1 MTHVLALVNA
11 YGWDYFRDLAKNK
24 VHITQSANDPA
35 GVVASGERP
44 MGVNGAEYF
53 YYKTQ
58 KQGNPIKIVYPKE
71 GVPLVV
77 SPVAIAKDAPHPNAA
92 KLFTEFIFAKE
103 TQQLLADKEG
113 LYTGHPEGD
122 LSDGTNPSSR
132 ILSFCPPMPT
142 SWKNAIT
149 RSKNASMIFRR
160 VSRRSFDSWLLKRTL
175 EGAAHAGWSAWRFKD
190 PTLPVWIGSA
200 LLLVFLMLL
209 PLGAIFRAS
218 LWDETGLSIGRYLEV
233 FTNEQFL
240 KAIWNTLMIATW
252 VGMISVVIGALLAWL
267 VTRTDLPWKKTI
279 RALVMASFVTPPF
292 LGAFAWTLL
301 AGPNA
306 GALNKFYRFI
316 TGSEEALFNIF
327 TMSGLIF
334 VMALYSFP
342 YVFSMIANVCEL
354 ISSDLEDAAEILGAN
369 KWRIAWTVTLP
380 LALPALIGGFILAF
394 LQSLSLFGAP
404 AILGLPAGLHT
415 ITTQIWA
422 LFQYPPRLDLAAAFS
437 VPLLLA
443 TMALIAGQKKI
454 LGRKGYSTVGGK
466 GAQKR
471 LIRLGWGRIPVL
483 VFVLAV
489 LSLSVFLPYWIL
501 LKAALSQ
508 AWALP
513 LTWDNFTL
521 KNLSFAFFEYGDT
534 QLAIY
539 NTFKLGILTASIGTL
554 LATLIAYITHRDL
567 FRGARYLSFFALAP
581 LVIPGIVL
589 AVGLFIAYTRPP
601 LVLYGTVW
609 ILFVAYLTKEMP
621 IGFSQAE
628 STFKSIH
635 PELEDASRIIG
646 ANRLTSLI
654 DVTVPLARSGLIA
667 AWSFIFIGVIRELSA
682 SILLFAPKSKVV
694 SVVIFDL
701 KEEGQVGVIAV
712 LGILLL
718 VVSFAVILGVQWLA
732 GRDVVAT
739 RE

>member
-1 MTHVLALVNA
+1 MATQTGTLDRVTH
-11 YGWDYFRDLAKNK
+11 
-24 VHITQSANDPA
+24 
-35 GVVASGERP
+35 
-44 MGVNGAEYF
+44 
-53 YYKTQ
+53 
-58 KQGNPIKIVYPKE
+58 
-71 GVPLVV
+71 
-77 SPVAIAKDAPHPNAA
+77 
-92 KLFTEFIFAKE
+92 
-103 TQQLLADKEG
+103 
-113 LYTGHPEGD
+113 
-122 LSDGTNPSSR
+122 
-132 ILSFCPPMPT
+132 T
-142 SWKNAIT
+142 SW
-149 RSKNASMIFRR
+149 
-160 VSRRSFDSWLLKRTL
+160 
-175 EGAAHAGWSAWRFKD
+175 SALRLKD
-190 PTLPVWIGSA
+190 PTLPVWLGAA
-200 LLLVFLMLL
+200 LLLVFLMLF

-218 LWDETGLSIGRYLEV
+218 LWDGNAITLNRYLEV
-233 FTNEQFL
+233 FSNEQFL
-240 KAIWNTLMIATW
+240 KAIWNTLIISTW
-252 VGMISVVIGALLAWL
+252 VGVISVIIGALLAW
-267 VTRTDLPWKKTI
+267 VVARTDLPWKKPI

-306 GALNKFYRFI
+306 GSLNKLYRAV

-354 ISSDLEDAAEILGAN
+354 ISSDLEDAAEILGAS
-369 KWRIAWTVTLP
+369 KWWTAWTVTLP
-380 LALPALIGGFILAF
+380 LAMPALIGGFILAF

-422 LFQYPPRLDLAAAFS
+422 LFQYPPRLDMAAAFS

-443 TMALIAGQKKI
+443 TMALIAVQKKI
-454 LGRKGYSTVGGK
+454 LGRRGFSTVGGK
-466 GAQKR
+466 GGQKR

-483 VFVLAV
+483 LVVLSI

-501 LKAALSQ
+501 LKAALSK

-521 KNLSFAFFEYGDT
+521 NNFSFAFFEYGDT

-539 NTFKLGILTASIGTL
+539 NTFKLGLLTATIGTV
-554 LATLIAYITHRDL
+554 LATLVAYITNRNL

-589 AVGLFIAYTRPP
+589 AVGLFIVYTRPP
-601 LVLYGTVW
+601 LVLYGTIW

-646 ANRLTSLI
+646 ANRLISLK
-654 DVTVPLARSGLIA
+654 DVTAPLARSGLIA
-667 AWSFIFIGVIRELSA
+667 AWCFIFISVIRELSA
-682 SILLFAPKSKVV
+682 SILLFSPRSKVV

-718 VVSFAVILGVQWLA
+718 VVCFAVISTVQWIA
-732 GRDVVAT
+732 GRDVMGT

>member
-1 MTHVLALVNA
+1 MPASQTGTVGRIGQTGWAAL
-11 YGWDYFRDLAKNK
+11 RL
-24 VHITQSANDPA
+24 
-35 GVVASGERP
+35 R
-44 MGVNGAEYF
+44 
-53 YYKTQ
+53 
-58 KQGNPIKIVYPKE
+58 
-71 GVPLVV
+71 
-77 SPVAIAKDAPHPNAA
+77 
-92 KLFTEFIFAKE
+92 
-103 TQQLLADKEG
+103 
-113 LYTGHPEGD
+113 
-122 LSDGTNPSSR
+122 
-132 ILSFCPPMPT
+132 
-142 SWKNAIT
+142 
-149 RSKNASMIFRR
+149 
-160 VSRRSFDSWLLKRTL
+160 
-175 EGAAHAGWSAWRFKD
+175 D
-190 PTLPVWIGSA
+190 PTVPVWIGAA

-218 LWDETGLSIGRYLEV
+218 LWDDTGITFGRYLEV

-240 KAIWNTLMIATW
+240 KAIWNTLIISTW
-252 VGMISVVIGALLAWL
+252 VGVVAVIIGALLAWL
-267 VTRTDLPWKKTI
+267 VTRTDLPWKKSI

-306 GALNKFYRFI
+306 GALNKLYRAV
-316 TGSEEALFNIF
+316 TGSEDAIFNIF
-327 TMSGLIF
+327 TMPGLIF
-334 VMALYSFP
+334 VMTLYSFP

-369 KWRIAWTVTLP
+369 KWRTAWTVTLP
-380 LALPALIGGFILAF
+380 LAMPALIGGFILAF
-394 LQSLSLFGAP
+394 LHSLSLFGAP

-422 LFQYPPRLDLAAAFS
+422 LFQYPPRLDMAAAFS

-443 TMALIAGQKKI
+443 TMMLIAAQKKI
-454 LGRKGYSTVGGK
+454 LGRKGFSTVGGK
-466 GAQKR
+466 GGQKR

-483 VFVLAV
+483 LFVLGI

-501 LKAALSQ
+501 LKAALSK

-521 KNLSFAFFEYGDT
+521 HNLSFTFFEYGDT

-539 NTFKLGILTASIGTL
+539 NTFKLGLITATLGTL
-554 LATLIAYITHRDL
+554 LATLIAYITNRNL

-601 LVLYGTVW
+601 LVLYGTIW
-609 ILFVAYLTKEMP
+609 ILFVAFLTKEMP

-646 ANRLTSLI
+646 ANRLTTLKNI
-654 DVTVPLARSGLIA
+654 TAPLARSGLIA

-682 SILLFAPKSKVV
+682 AILLFSPQSKVV

-718 VVSFAVILGVQWLA
+718 MVSFAVILTVQRLA
-732 GRDVVAT
+732 GRDVIAT

>member
-1 MTHVLALVNA
+1 MPASQTGTFPRAGHTGL
-11 YGWDYFRDLAKNK
+11 
-24 VHITQSANDPA
+24 SA
-35 GVVASGERP
+35 
-44 MGVNGAEYF
+44 F
-53 YYKTQ
+53 
-58 KQGNPIKIVYPKE
+58 
-71 GVPLVV
+71 
-77 SPVAIAKDAPHPNAA
+77 
-92 KLFTEFIFAKE
+92 
-103 TQQLLADKEG
+103 
-113 LYTGHPEGD
+113 
-122 LSDGTNPSSR
+122 
-132 ILSFCPPMPT
+132 
-142 SWKNAIT
+142 
-149 RSKNASMIFRR
+149 
-160 VSRRSFDSWLLKRTL
+160 
-175 EGAAHAGWSAWRFKD
+175 RFKD
-190 PTLPVWIGSA
+190 PTFPVWLGAAI
-200 LLLVFLMLL
+200 LLVFLMLF

-218 LWDETGLSIGRYLEV
+218 LWDENGISLSRYLEV

-240 KAIWNTLMIATW
+240 KAIWNTLIISTW
-252 VGMISVVIGALLAWL
+252 VGAISVIVGALLAWL
-267 VTRTDLPWKKTI
+267 VTRTDLPWKKSI

-306 GALNKFYRFI
+306 GSLNKLYRAV
-316 TGSEEALFNIF
+316 TGSEDALFNIF
-327 TMSGLIF
+327 SMPGLIF

-369 KWRIAWTVTLP
+369 KWLIAWTVTLP
-380 LALPALIGGFILAF
+380 LAMPALIGGFILAF

-422 LFQYPPRLDLAAAFS
+422 LFQYPPRLDMAAAFS

-443 TMALIAGQKKI
+443 TMALIALQKKI

-466 GAQKR
+466 GGQKR
-471 LIRLGWGRIPVL
+471 LIRLGWARIPVVLL
-483 VFVLAV
+483 VFGI

-501 LKAALSQ
+501 LKAALSK

-521 KNLSFAFFEYGDT
+521 HNLSFTFFEYGDT

-539 NTFKLGILTASIGTL
+539 NTFKLGLITATIGTL
-554 LATLIAYITHRDL
+554 LATLIAYITNRNL

-589 AVGLFIAYTRPP
+589 AVGLFIAYTKPP
-601 LVLYGTVW
+601 LVLYGTIW
-609 ILFVAYLTKEMP
+609 ILFVAFLTKEMP

-646 ANRLTSLI
+646 ANRLSSLK

-682 SILLFAPKSKVV
+682 AILLFAPSSKVV

-718 VVSFAVILGVQWLA
+718 AVSFAVILAVQWLA

>member
-1 MTHVLALVNA
+1 MSTQTGTLDRVTH
-11 YGWDYFRDLAKNK
+11 
-24 VHITQSANDPA
+24 
-35 GVVASGERP
+35 
-44 MGVNGAEYF
+44 
-53 YYKTQ
+53 
-58 KQGNPIKIVYPKE
+58 
-71 GVPLVV
+71 
-77 SPVAIAKDAPHPNAA
+77 
-92 KLFTEFIFAKE
+92 
-103 TQQLLADKEG
+103 
-113 LYTGHPEGD
+113 
-122 LSDGTNPSSR
+122 
-132 ILSFCPPMPT
+132 T
-142 SWKNAIT
+142 SW
-149 RSKNASMIFRR
+149 
-160 VSRRSFDSWLLKRTL
+160 
-175 EGAAHAGWSAWRFKD
+175 SALRLKD
-190 PTLPVWIGSA
+190 PTFPVWFGAA
-200 LLLVFLMLL
+200 LLLVFLMLF

-218 LWDETGLSIGRYLEV
+218 LWDGNGITLNRYLEV

-240 KAIWNTLMIATW
+240 KAIWNTLIISTW
-252 VGMISVVIGALLAWL
+252 VGVISVIIGALLAW
-267 VTRTDLPWKKTI
+267 VVARTDLPWKKPI

-306 GALNKFYRFI
+306 GSLNKLYRAV

-354 ISSDLEDAAEILGAN
+354 ISSDLEDAAEILGAS
-369 KWRIAWTVTLP
+369 KWWTAWTVTLP
-380 LALPALIGGFILAF
+380 LAMPALIGGFILAF

-422 LFQYPPRLDLAAAFS
+422 LFQYPPRLDMAAAFS

-443 TMALIAGQKKI
+443 TMVLIAVQKKI
-454 LGRKGYSTVGGK
+454 LGRRGFSTVGGK
-466 GAQKR
+466 GGQKR
-471 LIRLGWGRIPVL
+471 LIRLGWGRVPVL
-483 VFVLAV
+483 LIVLGI

-501 LKAALSQ
+501 LKAALSK

-521 KNLSFAFFEYGDT
+521 NNFSFAFFEYGDT

-539 NTFKLGILTASIGTL
+539 NTFKLGLLTATIGTV
-554 LATLIAYITHRDL
+554 LATLVAYITNRNL

-589 AVGLFIAYTRPP
+589 AVGLFIVYTRPP
-601 LVLYGTVW
+601 LVLYGTIW

-646 ANRLTSLI
+646 ANRLISLK
-654 DVTVPLARSGLIA
+654 DVTAPLARSGLIA
-667 AWSFIFIGVIRELSA
+667 AWCFIFISVIRELSA
-682 SILLFAPKSKVV
+682 SILLFSPRSKVV

-718 VVSFAVILGVQWLA
+718 VVCFAVISTVQWIA
-732 GRDVVAT
+732 GRDVMGT

>member
-1 MTHVLALVNA
+1 MSAPGAESIGGVRGAGWPGLK
-11 YGWDYFRDLAKNK
+11 GWD
-24 VHITQSANDPA
+24 V
-35 GVVASGERP
+35 
-44 MGVNGAEYF
+44 
-53 YYKTQ
+53 
-58 KQGNPIKIVYPKE
+58 
-71 GVPLVV
+71 
-77 SPVAIAKDAPHPNAA
+77 
-92 KLFTEFIFAKE
+92 
-103 TQQLLADKEG
+103 
-113 LYTGHPEGD
+113 
-122 LSDGTNPSSR
+122 
-132 ILSFCPPMPT
+132 
-142 SWKNAIT
+142 
-149 RSKNASMIFRR
+149 
-160 VSRRSFDSWLLKRTL
+160 
-175 EGAAHAGWSAWRFKD
+175 
-190 PTLPVWIGSA
+190 TLPVWIGAA
-200 LLLVFLMLL
+200 LLLVFLMVL

-218 LWDETGLSIGRYLEV
+218 LWDEKGLSLYRYAEV
-233 FTNEQFL
+233 FTEEAFL
-240 KAIWNTLMIATW
+240 KAIWNTLIISFW
-252 VGMISVVIGALLAWL
+252 VGVIAVAIGALLGWL

-306 GALNKFYRFI
+306 GALNKWYRAL
-316 TGSEEALFNIF
+316 TGSEESLFDIF
-327 TMSGLIF
+327 TMGGLIF

-369 KWRIAWTVTLP
+369 KWRIAATITLP

-394 LQSLSLFGAP
+394 LHSLSLFGAP

-443 TMALIAGQKKI
+443 TMGLIALQKKI
-454 LGRKGYSTVGGK
+454 LGRRGYSTVGGK
-466 GAQKR
+466 GGQKR
-471 LIRLGWGRIPVL
+471 LVKLGWASVPVL
-483 VFVLAV
+483 LLVFAI

-501 LKAALSQ
+501 LKAALSK
-508 AWALP
+508 AWAVP

-521 KNLSFAFFEYGDT
+521 NNFSFAFFQYGDT
-534 QLAIY
+534 QRAIY
-539 NTFKLGILTASIGTL
+539 NTFKLGILTATVGTL
-554 LATLIAYITHRDL
+554 IATLIAYITNRNL
-567 FRGARYLSFFALAP
+567 FRGARYLTFFALAP

-589 AVGLFIAYTRPP
+589 AVGLFIVYTRPP

-646 ANRLTSLI
+646 ANRLTTLK

-682 SILLFAPKSKVV
+682 SILLFAPTSKVV

-701 KEEGQVGVIAV
+701 KEEGQVGVISV

-718 VVSFAVILGVQWLA
+718 LVSFAVILAVHWLV

>member
-1 MTHVLALVNA
+1 MA
-11 YGWDYFRDLAKNK
+11 R
-24 VHITQSANDPA
+24 TQA
-35 GVVASGERP
+35 G
-44 MGVNGAEYF
+44 
-53 YYKTQ
+53 
-58 KQGNPIKIVYPKE
+58 
-71 GVPLVV
+71 
-77 SPVAIAKDAPHPNAA
+77 
-92 KLFTEFIFAKE
+92 
-103 TQQLLADKEG
+103 
-113 LYTGHPEGD
+113 
-122 LSDGTNPSSR
+122 
-132 ILSFCPPMPT
+132 
-142 SWKNAIT
+142 
-149 RSKNASMIFRR
+149 
-160 VSRRSFDSWLLKRTL
+160 TL
-175 EGAAHAGWSAWRFKD
+175 DGAAYKGWSGFRFSD
-190 PTLPVWIGSA
+190 PTLPVWIGAA

-218 LWDETGLSIGRYLEV
+218 LWDETGVTFTRYLEV
-233 FTNEQFL
+233 FTHEPFL
-240 KAIWNTLMIATW
+240 KAIWNTLIISTW
-252 VGMISVVIGALLAWL
+252 VGAISVVIGGLLAWL
-267 VTRTDLPWKKTI
+267 VTRTDLPWKKPI

-306 GALNKFYRFI
+306 GSLNKLYRAV

-369 KWRIAWTVTLP
+369 KWRTAWTVTLP
-380 LALPALIGGFILAF
+380 LSMPALIGGFILAF
-394 LQSLSLFGAP
+394 LHSLSLFGAP

-422 LFQYPPRLDLAAAFS
+422 LFQYPPRLDMAAAFS

-443 TMALIAGQKKI
+443 TMGLIAVQKKI

-483 VFVLAV
+483 FFVLGI

-539 NTFKLGILTASIGTL
+539 NTFKLGILAATLGTL
-554 LATLIAYITHRDL
+554 LATLIAYITNRNL

-646 ANRLTSLI
+646 ANRLTALK
-654 DVTVPLARSGLIA
+654 DVTAPLARSGLIA

-718 VVSFAVILGVQWLA
+718 IVSFAVILGVQWLA

>member
-1 MTHVLALVNA
+1 MA
-11 YGWDYFRDLAKNK
+11 
-24 VHITQSANDPA
+24 
-35 GVVASGERP
+35 
-44 MGVNGAEYF
+44 
-53 YYKTQ
+53 KTQ
-58 KQGNPIKIVYPKE
+58 
-71 GVPLVV
+71 
-77 SPVAIAKDAPHPNAA
+77 
-92 KLFTEFIFAKE
+92 
-103 TQQLLADKEG
+103 
-113 LYTGHPEGD
+113 TGTLDRAGHA
-122 LSDGTNPSSR
+122 
-132 ILSFCPPMPT
+132 
-142 SWKNAIT
+142 SW
-149 RSKNASMIFRR
+149 SGF
-160 VSRRSFDSWLLKRTL
+160 
-175 EGAAHAGWSAWRFKD
+175 GFKD
-190 PTLPVWIGSA
+190 PTLPVWLGAA
-200 LLLVFLMLL
+200 LLLVFLMVL

-218 LWDETGLSIGRYLEV
+218 LWDETGLTLTRYLQV

-240 KAIWNTLMIATW
+240 KAIWNTVVISTW
-252 VGMISVVIGALLAWL
+252 VGAISVVIGALLAWL
-267 VTRTDLPWKKTI
+267 VTRTDLPWKKPI

-306 GALNKFYRFI
+306 GALNKFYRTL
-316 TGSEEALFNIF
+316 TGSEEALINIF

-369 KWRIAWTVTLP
+369 KWHTAWTVTLP

-394 LQSLSLFGAP
+394 LHSLSLFGAP

-415 ITTQIWA
+415 ITTQIWT
-422 LFQYPPRLDLAAAFS
+422 LFQYPPRLDMAAAFS

-443 TMALIAGQKKI
+443 TMGLIAVQKKI
-454 LGRKGYSTVGGK
+454 LGRKGFSTVGGK
-466 GAQKR
+466 GGQKR
-471 LIRLGWGRIPVL
+471 LIRLGWCRIPVL
-483 VFVLAV
+483 LFVFGI

-501 LKAALSQ
+501 LKAALSK

-521 KNLSFAFFEYGDT
+521 HNLTFTFFEYGDT
-534 QLAIY
+534 QRAIY
-539 NTFKLGILTASIGTL
+539 NTFKLGLITATVGTL
-554 LATLIAYITHRDL
+554 LATLIAYVTNRNL

-601 LVLYGTVW
+601 LVLYGTIW
-609 ILFVAYLTKEMP
+609 ILFVAFLTKEMP

-635 PELEDASRIIG
+635 PELEDAGRIIG
-646 ANRLTSLI
+646 ANRLITLK
-654 DVTVPLARSGLIA
+654 DVTAPLARSGLIA

-682 SILLFAPKSKVV
+682 AILLFAPQSKVV

-718 VVSFAVILGVQWLA
+718 LVSFAVILGVQWFA

>member
-1 MTHVLALVNA
+1 M
-11 YGWDYFRDLAKNK
+11 
-24 VHITQSANDPA
+24 PA
-35 GVVASGERP
+35 S
-44 MGVNGAEYF
+44 
-53 YYKTQ
+53 Q
-58 KQGNPIKIVYPKE
+58 
-71 GVPLVV
+71 
-77 SPVAIAKDAPHPNAA
+77 
-92 KLFTEFIFAKE
+92 
-103 TQQLLADKEG
+103 
-113 LYTGHPEGD
+113 TG
-122 LSDGTNPSSR
+122 TINR
-132 ILSFCPPMPT
+132 ISQT
-142 SWKNAIT
+142 
-149 RSKNASMIFRR
+149 
-160 VSRRSFDSWLLKRTL
+160 
-175 EGAAHAGWSAWRFKD
+175 GWSAVRFND
-190 PTLPVWIGSA
+190 PTFPVWIGAA
-200 LLLVFLMLL
+200 LLLVFLMVL

-218 LWDETGLSIGRYLEV
+218 LWDETGLTFNRYLEV
-233 FTNEQFL
+233 FTNQQFL
-240 KAIWNTLMIATW
+240 KAIWNTLIISTS
-252 VGMISVVIGALLAWL
+252 VGVLAVIIGALLAWL
-267 VTRTDLPWKKTI
+267 VTRTDLPWKKPI

-306 GALNKFYRFI
+306 GALNKFYRAV

-327 TMSGLIF
+327 TMPGLIF

-342 YVFSMIANVCEL
+342 FVFSMIANVCEL

-369 KWRIAWTVTLP
+369 KWRTAWTVTLP

-394 LQSLSLFGAP
+394 LHSLSLFGAP

-415 ITTQIWA
+415 ITTQIWT
-422 LFQYPPRLDLAAAFS
+422 LFQYPPRLDMAAAFS

-443 TMALIAGQKKI
+443 TMVLIVAQKKI

-466 GAQKR
+466 GGQKR
-471 LIRLGWGRIPVL
+471 LIGLGWGRIPVL
-483 VFVLAV
+483 LLVFGI

-501 LKAALSQ
+501 LKAALSK

-521 KNLSFAFFEYGDT
+521 HNLSFTFFEYGDT
-534 QLAIY
+534 QRAIY
-539 NTFKLGILTASIGTL
+539 NTFKLGLITATIGTL
-554 LATLIAYITHRDL
+554 LATLIAYITNRNL

-601 LVLYGTVW
+601 LLLYGTIW
-609 ILFVAYLTKEMP
+609 ILFVAFLTKEMP

-646 ANRLTSLI
+646 ANRLTTLK
-654 DVTVPLARSGLIA
+654 DVTAPLARSGLIA
-667 AWSFIFIGVIRELSA
+667 AWSFFFIGVIRELSA
-682 SILLFAPKSKVV
+682 AILLFAPQSKVV

-701 KEEGQVGVIAV
+701 KEEGQIGVIAV

-718 VVSFAVILGVQWLA
+718 VVSFAVIVSVQRLA

-739 RE
+739 RG

>member
-1 MTHVLALVNA
+1 M
-11 YGWDYFRDLAKNK
+11 
-24 VHITQSANDPA
+24 PA
-35 GVVASGERP
+35 S
-44 MGVNGAEYF
+44 
-53 YYKTQ
+53 Q
-58 KQGNPIKIVYPKE
+58 
-71 GVPLVV
+71 
-77 SPVAIAKDAPHPNAA
+77 
-92 KLFTEFIFAKE
+92 
-103 TQQLLADKEG
+103 
-113 LYTGHPEGD
+113 TG
-122 LSDGTNPSSR
+122 
-132 ILSFCPPMPT
+132 ILNRFGQT
-142 SWKNAIT
+142 
-149 RSKNASMIFRR
+149 
-160 VSRRSFDSWLLKRTL
+160 
-175 EGAAHAGWSAWRFKD
+175 GWSVLRFKD
-190 PTLPVWIGSA
+190 PTLPVWIGAA
-200 LLLVFLMLL
+200 LLLIFLMLL
-209 PLGAIFRAS
+209 PLGAIFRYS
-218 LWDETGLSIGRYLEV
+218 VWGDTGFTFSRYLEV
-233 FTNEQFL
+233 FTNQQFL
-240 KAIWNTLMIATW
+240 KAIWNTLIISTW
-252 VGMISVVIGALLAWL
+252 VGVLSVIIGALLAWL
-267 VTRTDLPWKKTI
+267 VTRTDLPWKRPI

-306 GALNKFYRFI
+306 GTLNKLYRSI
-316 TGSEEALFNIF
+316 TGSEEALFNVF
-327 TMSGLIF
+327 TMPGLIF

-342 YVFSMIANVCEL
+342 YVFSMVANVCEL
-354 ISSDLEDAAEILGAN
+354 ISSDLEDAAEILGAS
-369 KWRIAWTVTLP
+369 KWHTAWTITLP
-380 LALPALIGGFILAF
+380 LAMPALIGGFILAF
-394 LQSLSLFGAP
+394 LHSLSLFGAP
-404 AILGLPAGLHT
+404 AILGLPAGVHT

-422 LFQYPPRLDLAAAFS
+422 LFQYPPRLDMAAAFS

-443 TMALIAGQKKI
+443 TMGLIALQKKI

-466 GAQKR
+466 GTQKR
-471 LIRLGWGRIPVL
+471 LIRLGWGKMPVL
-483 VFVLAV
+483 AFVLGV

-513 LTWDNFTL
+513 LTWNNFTL
-521 KNLSFAFFEYGDT
+521 KNLSFAFFQYGDT
-534 QLAIY
+534 QLAIS
-539 NTFKLGILTASIGTL
+539 NTFKLGILTATIGTV
-554 LATLIAYITHRDL
+554 LATLIAYITNRNL

-654 DVTVPLARSGLIA
+654 DITAPLARSGLIA

-701 KEEGQVGVIAV
+701 KEEGQIGVIAV

-718 VVSFAVILGVQWLA
+718 LVSFAVILAVHALA
-732 GRDVVAT
+732 ARDVVAT